1 MEKYDEF
8 KSLKIKKIKSPKSPK
23 RKNPLFKSLKKQPIK
38 SSSSSLKKIS
48 ITPKRSKKNLS
59 IPVELNFK
67 KELSPIISLEPKPD
81 KLPSKPSTSKSST
94 SKPSTSKSSTSKS
107 STSKSSTSKP
117 STSKSSTSKSS
128 TSKPSNS
135 KSFMKSKKKIN
146 KYRDKTISVS
156 LKSKEKDIN
165 KIIKTFDDMAISD
178 IQTKLKSKG
187 INTKNTNKNK
197 LLKYI
202 YLLTCVDDDINII
215 KG

>member
-94 SKPSTSKSSTSKS
+94 SKPSTSKS

>member
-23 RKNPLFKSLKKQPIK
+23 RKNPLFKSLKKQSIK

-94 SKPSTSKSSTSKS
+94 SK
-107 STSKSSTSKP
+107 
-117 STSKSSTSKSS
+117 
-128 TSKPSNS
+128 
-135 KSFMKSKKKIN
+135 SFMKSKKKIN

-165 KIIKTFDDMAISD
+165 KMIKTFDDMAISD

>member
-8 KSLKIKKIKSPKSPK
+8 KSLKVRKIKSPK
-23 RKNPLFKSLKKQPIK
+23 RINPLFKSLKKQPIK
-38 SSSSSLKKIS
+38 SSSSLKKIS
-48 ITPKRSKKNLS
+48 ITPKRSKKDLS

-67 KELSPIISLEPKPD
+67 RDLSPITSLEPKPD
-81 KLPSKPSTSKSST
+81 KLPSKSSDKS
-94 SKPSTSKSSTSKS
+94 STSKSSTSKS
-107 STSKSSTSKP
+107 STSKSSTSK
-117 STSKSSTSKSS
+117 STRATRKSSTSKS
-128 TSKPSNS
+128 
-135 KSFMKSKKKIN
+135 FMKSNKKIKN

-165 KIIKTFDDMAISD
+165 KMIKTFDDMSISD
-178 IQTKLKSKG
+178 IQTKLKYKG